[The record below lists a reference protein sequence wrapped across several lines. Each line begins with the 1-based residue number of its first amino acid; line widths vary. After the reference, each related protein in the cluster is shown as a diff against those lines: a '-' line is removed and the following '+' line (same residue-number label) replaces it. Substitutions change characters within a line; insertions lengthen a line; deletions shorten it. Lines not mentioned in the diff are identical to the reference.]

1 MAVSQNWQYKVVTL
15 AAQVDIWGRLKP
27 AAAQQM
33 LDEMGRGGW
42 ELVST
47 VQAYGMRAPT
57 LFFKRP
63 A

>member
-1 MAVSQNWQYKVVTL
+1 MAITQNWQYKIVTL
-15 AAQVDIWGRLKP
+15 TAQVDIWGRLKP
-27 AAAQQM
+27 APAQQL

-47 VQAYGMRAPT
+47 VQANGTRAPT